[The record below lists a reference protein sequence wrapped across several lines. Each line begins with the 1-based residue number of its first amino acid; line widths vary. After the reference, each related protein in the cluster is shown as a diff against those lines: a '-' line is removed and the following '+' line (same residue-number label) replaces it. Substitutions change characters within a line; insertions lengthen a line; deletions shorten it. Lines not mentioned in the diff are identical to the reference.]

1 MVNTVP
7 PENAVMNL
15 KFPDLPSPN
24 RKAVTNTVHKEVLS
38 DTFLLEWS
46 ETCQDMLSQ
55 KQVRDWTRCLEV
67 LHSKQVCLYHQHEM
81 QHNRICVLI
90 RQLVHKLYSTDH
102 EVRLNFLKC
111 YLHRMYTGEIDSS
124 VILVMTQLCFMILD
138 IQILRI
144 QL

>member
-15 KFPDLPSPN
+15 KFPDMPSPK

-38 DTFLLEWS
+38 DMFLLEWS
-46 ETCQDMLSQ
+46 GTCQDMLSQ
-55 KQVRDWTRCLEV
+55 KQVQDWTHYLEV

-81 QHNRICVLI
+81 QHSHICVLI

-102 EVRLNFLKC
+102 EARPNFFEVVPSQDV
-111 YLHRMYTGEIDSS
+111 YWRN
-124 VILVMTQLCFMILD
+124 
-138 IQILRI
+138 
-144 QL
+144 